1 MRSCVYVDSHRI
13 WQKVGPE
20 QAKAIHMERNVPG
33 KQNTER
39 CRAYQLTKNGNAEW
53 KGREC
58 PLTQA
63 QKTCGDPEPHG
74 CHLPPPPPQVRT
86 AAFSVLNNEGGAAN
100 ETTNTPC
107 GCNPLGSQHFSG
119 TIRHPQNKD
128 LFKKIA
134 LFHYLFLPDCSM
146 FSSYFEQ
153 VR

>member
-63 QKTCGDPEPHG
+63 QETCGDPEPHG
-74 CHLPPPPPQVRT
+74 CHLPPPHPRSGLLLSQCSTLKEEQPMRPQTRHV
-86 AAFSVLNNEGGAAN
+86 GAIHW
-100 ETTNTPC
+100 
-107 GCNPLGSQHFSG
+107 GRSISLGLSD
-119 TIRHPQNKD
+119 ILRIKIC
-128 LFKKIA
+128 LKKIA